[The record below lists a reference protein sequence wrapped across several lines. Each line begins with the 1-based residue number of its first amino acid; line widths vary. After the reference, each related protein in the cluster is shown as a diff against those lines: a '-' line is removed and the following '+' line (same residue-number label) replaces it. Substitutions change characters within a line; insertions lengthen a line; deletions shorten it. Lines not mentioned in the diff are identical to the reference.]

1 MHVSFTTEENDFQKE
16 VNSFFNEKYPADIK
30 EKQNKSVPL
39 EKEDFIRW
47 QKILRSETDL
57 ECDGI
62 GVIAKW
68 KR

>member
-30 EKQNKSVPL
+30 EKQNKSIPL

-47 QKILRSETDL
+47 QKTS
-57 ECDGI
+57 
-62 GVIAKW
+62 W
-68 KR
+68 F